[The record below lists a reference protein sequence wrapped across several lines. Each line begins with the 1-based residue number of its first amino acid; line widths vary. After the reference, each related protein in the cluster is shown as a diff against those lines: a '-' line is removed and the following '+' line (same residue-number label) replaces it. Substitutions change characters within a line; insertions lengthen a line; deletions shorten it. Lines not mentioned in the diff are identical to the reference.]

1 MRIRSLIIFALMA
14 FVFISCKNNKEVS
27 NSTGWEYNH
36 EENGGFNKA
45 DYQEQETGPGLVLVQ
60 GGVFV
65 MGATVPNPV
74 TEIDNAPRN
83 VTVQTFYLDETE
95 VRNIDYVEYLYWLNR
110 VFGRNDKLYRQAL
123 PDTLVWYDRL
133 AYNEPLSNL
142 YLRHPSFQ
150 NYPVVGV
157 SWTQAND
164 YCLWRSDRV
173 NEKILVDRGVIEW
186 NVVRKGDNE
195 SGAKPFTT
203 DAYMSGTYKGIV
215 NADLPEED
223 GASPKSNKVSI
234 EDGVLLPNYRLP
246 TEAEWEYAALAQ
258 IGNTVDERIYQRNFY
273 PWQGSFLRYSGKQD
287 RGKFRANFK
296 RGRGDYAGV
305 AQDLNDGAIITNEVK
320 SYWPNDFGLYN
331 MAGNV
336 AEWVRDVYRPLSY
349 QDFSDLQPFRGNVFV
364 RNVVDSATNMPEFDR
379 MGHFKKEYVTDIK
392 RENIGTAN
400 NINYKDGDEDSFRNF
415 DWLQNDEVDDREN
428 NEAGKASAT
437 NTMYRKD
444 RTLISDKSRV
454 VKGGSWVDPVYYL
467 TPSVRRFYD
476 EDKATNFIGFRC
488 AMDRVGSAIPGK

>member
-1 MRIRSLIIFALMA
+1 MRIRSLIIFALIT
-14 FVFISCKNNKEVS
+14 FVFIACKNNKDVS
-27 NSTGWEYNH
+27 NSTGWEYNN
-36 EENGGFNKA
+36 EENGGFSKA

-60 GGVFV
+60 GGVFL
-65 MGATVPNPV
+65 MGAKLPNPV
-74 TEIDNAPRN
+74 IESDNPPRN
-83 VTVQTFYLDETE
+83 VTVQTFYMDETE
-95 VRNIDYVEYLYWLNR
+95 VRNIDYVEYLYWLSR
-110 VFGRNDKLYRQAL
+110 VFGKADELYRKAE
-123 PDTLVWYDRL
+123 PDTMVWYERL

-186 NVVRKGDNE
+186 NVVKAGDDKSN
-195 SGAKPFTT
+195 SKPFTT
-203 DAYMSGTYKGIV
+203 DAYMSGTYKGLL
-215 NADLPEED
+215 NADLPDED
-223 GASPKSNKVSI
+223 GKKSRKISV

-273 PWQGSFLRYSGKQD
+273 PWKGKFLRNPDKKY

-296 RGRGDYAGV
+296 RARGDYAGV
-305 AQDLNDGAIITNEVK
+305 AEDLNDAGIITNDVK

-349 QDFSDLQPFRGNVFV
+349 QDFSDLQPFRGNIFS
-364 RNVVDSATNMPEFDR
+364 RNVMDSATNTPQFDK
-379 MGHFKKEYVTDIK
+379 MGHFKKEYLTNVED
-392 RENIGTAN
+392 RENIRKAD
-400 NINYKDGDEDSFRNF
+400 NINYKDGDEESLSNF
-415 DWLQNDEVDDREN
+415 DFLQDDN
-428 NEAGKASAT
+428 FDGKQDNKDSEGTST
-437 NTMYRKD
+437 NKMYD
-444 RTLISDKSRV
+444 PNRTLISDKSRV
-454 VKGGSWVDPVYYL
+454 VKGGSWIDPVYYL
-467 TPSVRRFYD
+467 SPSIRRYYD
-476 EDKATNFIGFRC
+476 EDKAANFIGFRC